1 MRKFATVMLAALSLA
16 SAPVA
21 FAAEADRSDAPPSG
35 EVGRVV
41 EMQATVTAIDMATR
55 TVTLKGADGAETAI
69 QVDERARNLPQVKV
83 GDVVKV
89 AYVQALAWKLS
100 KSTKAEPTVQVE
112 EAADR
117 AKEGDKPGA
126 VAGRRVSATVTIEA
140 IDTANGTVTL
150 KGPQG
155 NSRTVKAL
163 NPDNLRKVKVG
174 DLVDITY
181 TEAVALKVE
190 PASK

>member
-117 AKEGDKPGA
+117 AKEGEKPGG

>member
-1 MRKFATVMLAALSLA
+1 MLAALSLA

-117 AKEGDKPGA
+117 AKEGEKPGA

>member
-1 MRKFATVMLAALSLA
+1 MLAALSLA

-117 AKEGDKPGA
+117 AKEGEKPGG

-155 NSRTVKAL
+155 YSRTVKAL

>member
-117 AKEGDKPGA
+117 AKEGEKPGG

-155 NSRTVKAL
+155 YSRTVKAL

>member
-1 MRKFATVMLAALSLA
+1 MRKFASVMLAALSLA

-21 FAAEADRSDAPPSG
+21 FAAEADRSDAPPAG

-112 EAADR
+112 EAAGR
-117 AKEGDKPGA
+117 AKEGEKPGGM
-126 VAGRRVSATVTIEA
+126 AGRRISATVTIEA

-155 NSRTVKAL
+155 NSRTVKAH

-174 DLVDITY
+174 DLVDVTY